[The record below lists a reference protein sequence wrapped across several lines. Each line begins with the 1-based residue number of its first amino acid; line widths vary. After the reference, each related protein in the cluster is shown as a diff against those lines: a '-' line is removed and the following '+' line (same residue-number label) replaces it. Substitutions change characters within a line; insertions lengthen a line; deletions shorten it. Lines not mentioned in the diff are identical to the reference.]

1 VLDVVLWLRF
11 SIVYAA
17 EDLLARPGYDTLIA
31 SVAYDGVGFTR
42 AGLAISEEASVIAIK
57 GIIENFLALF

>member
-1 VLDVVLWLRF
+1 VLDIVLWLGL

-31 SVAYDGVGFTR
+31 SITYDGVGFTR
-42 AGLAISEEASVIAIK
+42 AGLAISEEASVISIE
-57 GIIENFLALF
+57 GIIENFLTLF